1 MKSFLQALLDQLSC
15 ANNHSPQSH
24 VLFFA
29 RKVGSSERK
38 NFIPIAI
45 WRKFALQK
53 NTHTVLTP

>member
-1 MKSFLQALLDQLSC
+1 MKSFLQAHLDQLSC

-45 WRKFALQK
+45 WRKFALQ